1 MYGTAPCAILTAAG
15 ETMTMTHEEITRR
28 IDRLEQAVAAL
39 GLEDGDVVDDVT
51 VFMCGGCSERTG
63 DCRCAVGEIIDEV
76 AERGSLPDLAGPTR
90 G

>member
-1 MYGTAPCAILTAAG
+1 MYGTERCAILTATG

-76 AERGSLPDLAGPTR
+76 AERGSLPDLASPTR
-90 G
+90 E